1 MDEEVRRLKEMHPG
15 WTPPTDLFAP
25 KAAAVDERGLWTSW
39 ERGDLAAVDREVA
52 ILRSLNPG
60 WTPPQKLTDLV
71 EARRTRDAVAA
82 AAAGGDWDGIVRLAV
97 GKPALFTCDQIENLW
112 DLAQA
117 QFKTGDRT
125 AAYATYGDAM
135 ETCKNADLRLAT
147 LQKALA
153 NRDNDALKALIE
165 REAGPAPQRRSGSP
179 LRRDPEGFRRQR
191 QDRKGGAQIA
201 AAAPDKLGEALGRL
215 AKGRSDATEVSWIQE
230 TARDKRDARAAQG
243 LGWYY
248 FNAKKWNEAGTWFKS
263 SMDWKPSAKAAEGLV
278 YTWQKLGRDDEARTL
293 AANWAGKAPKLKEV
307 LKSGGGKASVV
318 AVAFEKGDFATV
330 LSLTEPGRGPEAAS
344 GQTLR
349 GWTLLKL
356 NRPAEAARV
365 FEAALKQAGSDKAK
379 AADAAQGLALA
390 NNAQGLSREARA
402 VVEAHAVAPEKSAK
416 LDAEIMTQD
425 ALAAFNRGGFNED
438 PAADSPGQAP
448 RPGRPVARHD
458 RSLEPLQDQ
467 PLRRSPDRLQA
478 AGGGLRQRR
487 SPRRPAAGDRPGQP
501 PLGLNWS
508 DPVNRWSAC
517 CFAATSRPATV
528 LPRFVFR
535 FDKPPSAR

>member
-1 MDEEVRRLKEMHPG
+1 MHPG

-39 ERGDLAAVDREVA
+39 ERGDLAAVDREIA

-71 EARRTRDAVAA
+71 DSRRMRDAVAA
-82 AAAGGDWDGIVRLAV
+82 AANDGDWDGIVRLAA

-153 NRDNDALKALIE
+153 NRDDTALKALIE
-165 REAGPAPQRRSGSP
+165 REAAQTRNAAQEAR
-179 LRRDPEGFRRQR
+179 FAAI
-191 QDRKGGAQIA
+191 RKDFGGNGEGAQVA
-201 AAAPDKLGEALGRL
+201 ATAPDKLGEALGRL
-215 AKGRSDATEVSWIQE
+215 AKGRSDAAEVSWIQE
-230 TARDKRDARAAQG
+230 TARGKRDARAAQG

-248 FNAKKWNEAGTWFKS
+248 FNAKNWNEAGTWFKS

-293 AANWAGKAPKLKEV
+293 AASWAGKAPKLKEV
-307 LKSGGGKASVV
+307 LKSGGKAGAV

-365 FEAALKQAGSDKAK
+365 FEAALKQAGNDKAK

-416 LDAEIMTQD
+416 LDAQIMAQD
-425 ALAAFNRGGFNED
+425 ALAAFNRGGFNE
-438 PAADSPGQAP
+438 ALRLIAQVKRLAP
-448 RPGRPVARHD
+448 EDQSLAMIEAWSLYKTNRYAEAQTAFKRLAEVYGNAEARD
-458 RSLEPLQDQ
+458 
-467 PLRRSPDRLQA
+467 
-478 AGGGLRQRR
+478 GLRLATAQ
-487 SPRRPAAGDRPGQP
+487 
-501 PLGLNWS
+501 
-508 DPVNRWSAC
+508 VNRRWE
-517 CFAATSRPATV
+517 
-528 LPRFVFR
+528 
-535 FDKPPSAR
+535 